1 MKVVVIGGGING
13 LVAANYLQRN
23 GFSVTMLE
31 KKTAIGGACTS
42 DVVSFAGKEYRYS
55 NGASAFG
62 FMQDF
67 VFEETGLA
75 KRVTVGA
82 PVHPEIVY
90 FDDEPCFLYED
101 VQMLKQELKNKWGEE
116 GNIEGFVEDMELV
129 REFLIA
135 GFRSAT
141 APNMDTACEVL
152 GEELT
157 ARWISGSARNLLD
170 YYFTSDKT
178 KMFFYIEVTESGPV
192 EFDSPHSAFNVA
204 LMNTG
209 AIFEGKWGFVSGGI
223 GKITETLANINKD
236 LGVELVTGT
245 EIISVAKTGKE
256 VRFAIDGQVRKEKT
270 DFIVFATDPLTAACL
285 LKDKK
290 LETQV
295 SGKKMLGTSGK
306 VLLFFKN
313 PVQWMDSTHAQDFDS
328 AFRFMILTES
338 PARFEES
345 SKQVEEGKKD
355 FSDAY
360 FEIYCEGAGRRRLG
374 DQMDYDVVAVFL
386 KNLTLSKTGIELP
399 KVKEQ
404 VENIV
409 LSKILNRDDLIGSL
423 LFTPKD
429 IKNNF
434 FMPQGN
440 IDHIELC
447 DGQNFF
453 ARTFSTNPTGSFYQ
467 YGRHENVYYCGAG
480 AYPCGSVAGTVGYMC
495 AQEIIRR
502 RYWRND
508 K

>member
-23 GFSVTMLE
+23 GFAVTMLE
-31 KKTAIGGACTS
+31 KKTSIGGACTS
-42 DVVSFAGKEYRYS
+42 DVVSIDGKQYRYS

-75 KRVTVGA
+75 QRVVVGA
-82 PVHPEIVY
+82 PEHPEIVY
-90 FDDEPCFLYED
+90 FDGQDESCLLHDD
-101 VQMLKQELKNKWGEE
+101 VQMLKQELKQKWSEE
-116 GNIEGFVEDMELV
+116 GDVEGFIEDMEKV
-129 REFLIA
+129 CNFLIA
-135 GFRSAT
+135 NFKSAT
-141 APNMDTACEVL
+141 IPSMTSAVDTL
-152 GEELT
+152 GQELSD
-157 ARWISGSARNLLD
+157 RWISGSARDLLN
-170 YYFTSDKT
+170 YYFTSEKT

-192 EFDSPHSAFNVA
+192 EFDSPYSAFNVA

-209 AIFEGKWGFVSGGI
+209 AIFDGKWGFVSGGI
-223 GKITETLANINKD
+223 GKITETLADINAE
-236 LGVELVTGT
+236 LGVNLVSGV
-245 EIISVAKTGKE
+245 EIRSVAKSGKE
-256 VRFAIDGQVRKEKT
+256 VRYVFDGQLHKLKT
-270 DFIVFATDPLTAACL
+270 DYVVFATDPLSAARL
-285 LKDKK
+285 LQDSK
-290 LETQV
+290 LEVRV

-313 PVQWMDSTHAQDFDS
+313 PVQWKGSTGATDFDS
-328 AFRFMILTES
+328 AFRFIINTNS
-338 PARFEES
+338 PGEFAES
-345 SKQVEEGKKD
+345 SKEVELGKKD

-360 FEIYCEGAGRRRLG
+360 FEVYCEGAGRRRLG
-374 DQMDYDVVAVFL
+374 DKMDYDVVAVFL
-386 KNLTLSKTGIELP
+386 KNLAIAKTGIELP
-399 KVKEQ
+399 EVKQQ
-404 VENIV
+404 VEDIV
-409 LSKILNRDDLIGSL
+409 LSKILNREDLIGSL

-429 IKNNF
+429 IRDNF

-453 ARTFSTNPTGSFYQ
+453 ARTFSANPSKRFYQ
-467 YGRHENVYYCGAG
+467 FGRHENVYYCGAG

-502 RYWRND
+502 L